1 MSKYE
6 LKLMLNKLP
15 ILLVFV
21 FCSSVFSYQEGIAK
35 NDVIEIAYRDYGP
48 IDGRPILLI
57 TGLGAQLTLWPQFLI
72 EDLQANNFRPI
83 VFDNRDVGL
92 STRFSSQPSQVINYL
107 KYFLFLPINSEY
119 TIEDMA
125 ADGLAVLDHLKID
138 SAHILGMSMGGMIS
152 QVLVAQNQNRVKSF
166 TMISSTASTPNP
178 FNGPKFKVTQQLLK
192 RSAAKDDIENRID
205 QSIKLF
211 EMIGTPGKNYDTP
224 QFRNNMRA
232 YIKRGGDDG
241 GFLRQMAA
249 ITGSKN
255 RKELLRSINS
265 PTLIIHGDI
274 DPLIKVKNAI
284 SAHELIKSSELQ
296 VIDGMGHLLDEEVYA
311 KFQKS
316 FMVFLREHS

>member
-1 MSKYE
+1 
-6 LKLMLNKLP
+6 MLNKLP

-35 NDVIEIAYRDYGP
+35 NAVIEIAYRDYGP

-192 RSAAKDDIENRID
+192 RSAAKDNIENRID

-274 DPLIKVKNAI
+274 DPLIKLKNAI

-296 VIDGMGHLLDEEVYA
+296 VIDGMGHLLDEEVYT

>member
-1 MSKYE
+1 MYKYE

-192 RSAAKDDIENRID
+192 RSTAKDDIENRID

-224 QFRNNMRA
+224 QFRTNMRA

-284 SAHELIKSSELQ
+284 SAHELITSSELQ
-296 VIDGMGHLLDEEVYA
+296 IIDGMGHLLDEEAYA

>member
-1 MSKYE
+1 
-6 LKLMLNKLP
+6 MLNKLP

-21 FCSSVFSYQEGIAK
+21 FCSSVFSYQEGVAK
-35 NDVIEIAYRDYGP
+35 NDVVEIAYRDYGP

-192 RSAAKDDIENRID
+192 RTAAKDDIENRID

-224 QFRNNMRA
+224 QFRNNMKA

-255 RKELLRSINS
+255 RKELLKSINS
-265 PTLIIHGDI
+265 PTLIIHGNI
-274 DPLIKVKNAI
+274 DPLIKVKNAV
-284 SAHELIKSSELQ
+284 AANKLIKSSELQ
-296 VIDGMGHLLDEEVYA
+296 IIDGMGHLLDEEAYA

-316 FMVFLREHS
+316 FMAFLREHS